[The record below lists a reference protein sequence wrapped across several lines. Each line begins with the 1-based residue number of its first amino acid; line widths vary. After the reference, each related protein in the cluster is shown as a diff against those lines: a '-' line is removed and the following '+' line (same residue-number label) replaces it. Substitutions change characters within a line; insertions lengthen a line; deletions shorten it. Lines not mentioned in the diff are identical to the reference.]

1 MRTKNQQLAEITYK
15 LVTAWKKEGKAD
27 QQQRYGGMAHNL
39 PALIRSAGLCQALTF
54 VDTRNEEGYKKLLDH
69 IAKTVQG
76 EQSGKEKLL
85 AAARTSEL
93 LEYTRLTREVLL
105 ALNWF
110 KRFAQSV
117 LETDSTSGESR

>member
-15 LVTAWKKEGKAD
+15 LVTTLKKEGKPD

-54 VDTRNEEGYKKLLDH
+54 VETRDDPGCKTLLDH

-76 EQSGKEKLL
+76 EQSSTEKLL

-93 LEYTRLTREVLL
+93 LEYIRLTREVLQ

-117 LETDSTSGESR
+117 LETDSTAGESR